1 MELAYQLKID
11 VRKREEEIVELD
23 TEVKIKVN
31 QLSYITSYITITVD
45 IQYLGARVYS
55 ATGAT
60 N

>member
-11 VRKREEEIVELD
+11 VKKREEEIVELD

-31 QLSYITSYITITVD
+31 QLIYITSYITNCGYTIFRSKSV
-45 IQYLGARVYS
+45 LNCRS
-55 ATGAT
+55 

>member
-31 QLSYITSYITITVD
+31 YVYKKTIH
-45 IQYLGARVYS
+45 LYS
-55 ATGAT
+55 LQVEYKCSDLFGVQGTH
-60 N
+60 